1 MIVMFRHVWTGIDI
15 KRHVKRWGVRE
26 FGISGDV
33 EFVSFGD
40 EEFVSSGV

>member
-1 MIVMFRHVWTGIDI
+1 MRSSGVQEMT
-15 KRHVKRWGVRE
+15 VRE
-26 FGISGDV
+26 FGSSGDV